1 MLKIST
7 LRNIELTEYLLYDIN
22 SAAYKFYHEILIK
35 IYEVEPIDFR
45 MFLDESYKNAA
56 VFYFNYKDLPYEV
69 DEYLFN
75 ESNKVNESN
84 VLLKGFQIVFI
95 HNIILEITQLYNF
108 GDWFPDDLANNHFV
122 RQRDWNFLE
131 DYPRIVQL
139 IESVISRKFGE
150 KTEFHDFINE
160 YEERKES
167 DGMNAKESY
176 RLENFFHSLFDNSSI
191 KKSNASKQLLING
204 KKPNMVDRYRIA
216 NEVLDIYNV
225 IRKKNISQTEKH
237 ELLAHILGCNEQT
250 ARGLWN
256 GTLLKRTKLNE
267 DIILPYLDKLK

>member
-1 MLKIST
+1 MLNIST
-7 LRNIELTEYLLYDIN
+7 LRDIQLAEYLLYDIN

-35 IYEVEPIDFR
+35 IYEVEPIDFK

-56 VFYFNYKDLPYEV
+56 IFYFNYKDLPYEV

-75 ESNKVNESN
+75 ESSKVNESN
-84 VLLKGFQIVFI
+84 VLLKGFQIVFVR
-95 HNIILEITQLYNF
+95 NIILEITQLYTF
-108 GDWFPDDLANNHFV
+108 EDWYPEDLANNHFV
-122 RQRDWNFLE
+122 RKRHWDFLK

-139 IESVISRKFGE
+139 IESSISKKLGE
-150 KTEFHDFINE
+150 KLEFDDFINE
-160 YEERKES
+160 YEERKEG
-167 DGMNAKESY
+167 DWMNARDSY
-176 RLENFFHSLFDNSSI
+176 KLENFFLSLFDNSST
-191 KKSNASKQLLING
+191 KKSNESKQLLING

-216 NEVLDIYNV
+216 NEVLDIYNI